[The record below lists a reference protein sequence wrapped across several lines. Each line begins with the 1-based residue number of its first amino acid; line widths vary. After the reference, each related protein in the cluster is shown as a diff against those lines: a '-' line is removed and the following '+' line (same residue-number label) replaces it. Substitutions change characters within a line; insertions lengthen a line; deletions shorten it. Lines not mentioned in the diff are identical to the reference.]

1 VETFDPEKGQIHKVE
16 RGDLKIEIA
25 IDCLVSASFLVNKH
39 YKYFCNWGK
48 HLNIDNT

>member
-1 VETFDPEKGQIHKVE
+1 VETFDSGKGQIHKVE
-16 RGDLKIEIA
+16 RGDLKIQIA
-25 IDCLVSASFLVNKH
+25 INWSVSASFQVNKH